1 MPLTTLADLDAARTR
16 ARADVHRRAI
26 KAGAKAAEPLGIA
39 SSIWGETVTD
49 LIADIQDIYQ
59 LTPDQKAE
67 LEPELLHGL
76 TDLLAH
82 YAPTAAKAGT
92 LASVAATLR
101 GSSLARR
108 AAASVATR
116 AAGRIGTRVAR
127 SGRFG
132 ASAAGAIARR
142 AWLIPLALGGGTT
155 ALYEILGRRCINQ
168 CYDYLHARIAPAAP
182 DQAP

>member
-1 MPLTTLADLDAARTR
+1 MPITTLSELDAARVTARSEVHKR
-16 ARADVHRRAI
+16 AV

-39 SSIWGETVTD
+39 TSIWGETVTD

-59 LTPDQKAE
+59 LTPAQKAE

-76 TDLLAH
+76 TDLLSH
-82 YAPTAAKAGT
+82 YAPAAAKAGT

-108 AAASVATR
+108 AAGSVATR
-116 AAGRIGTRVAR
+116 TATRIGTRFAR

-132 ASAAGAIARR
+132 AGAIGAIARR
-142 AWLIPLALGGGTT
+142 AWVVPLALGGGTT

-168 CYDYLHARIAPAAP
+168 CHAYLHARIAPADPA
-182 DQAP
+182 